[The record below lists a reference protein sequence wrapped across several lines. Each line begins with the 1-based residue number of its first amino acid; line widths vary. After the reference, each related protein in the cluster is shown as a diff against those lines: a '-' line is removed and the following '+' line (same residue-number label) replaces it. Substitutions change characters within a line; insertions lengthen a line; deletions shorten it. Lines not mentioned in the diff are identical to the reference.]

1 MARLPCAKC
10 GQSRRA
16 QTTLIDRTAAPRTG
30 TSSVRYMVGGKRFST
45 LTAAQDHAA
54 SNPGSVI
61 KQM

>member
-1 MARLPCAKC
+1 
-10 GQSRRA
+10 
-16 QTTLIDRTAAPRTG
+16 
-30 TSSVRYMVGGKRFST
+30 MVGGKRFST